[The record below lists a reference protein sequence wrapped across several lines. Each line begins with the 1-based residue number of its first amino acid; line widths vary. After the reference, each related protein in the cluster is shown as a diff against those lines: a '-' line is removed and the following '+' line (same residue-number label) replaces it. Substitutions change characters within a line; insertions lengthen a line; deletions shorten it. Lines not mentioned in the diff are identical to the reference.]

1 MSGALLQLASIGSQD
16 AILTSNPEI
25 SLFKKEYKRYTN
37 FATLTQIINFDGNNI
52 NFGETKTA
60 TIDNSG
66 DLIYKIVLVL
76 KLKQNTDKEWGY
88 VNKLGHAIINNIKVT
103 IGGTEIDNHF
113 GDWIDIYNQL
123 YRNASHDDN
132 YNKMIGNIPEMKRI
146 DSNHDEYT
154 LYIPLY
160 FWCSKASFLTFPTC
174 ALRNQD
180 FQLTV
185 TLNSAIDCINYKQ
198 NNIPTNL
205 PEIISSYF
213 LVDYV
218 YLDLMERNLFQT
230 DIHYYLIENVQEMTD
245 TVDAQ
250 ISRYPLTFD
259 HPSKY
264 IIWASNLNRFYERN
278 KFLAF
283 AFDDDFEKARNDFA
297 KLIWLCSRN
306 GLNMDSTPKIVIND
320 TFINIGESP
329 SLISGGNSIIETM
342 ANKVTAILLF
352 TETVNDQITANA
364 TLENVVLTSNNITF
378 EDMSTTIDELK
389 KDSLSTTEQNSF
401 LDYYTLNIKDVFN
414 YGNFINRTDNP
425 IVTSQLLL
433 NGREKFQEID
443 GHYFNNNVPYHYF
456 ENKPSDGVNVYN
468 FSLKPMDVETSG
480 TIHFGK
486 INDNKELI
494 IKMGKNNLITNTYFT
509 NYFKSGRIRIFS
521 YNYSLLTVSPSLNTI
536 TLT

>member
-1 MSGALLQLASIGSQD
+1 MSGALLQLASLGSQD
-16 AILTSNPEI
+16 AYLTSNPEI

-37 FATLTQIINFDGNNI
+37 FASLTTIVNFDGNNI
-52 NFGETKTA
+52 NFGETKTV

-88 VNKLGHAIINNIKVT
+88 VNKLGHAIIDNIRVT
-103 IGGTEIDNHF
+103 IGGTEIDTHQ

-123 YRNASHDDN
+123 HRNASHDDN
-132 YNKMIGNIPEMKRI
+132 YNKMIGNISEMKRI
-146 DSNHDEYT
+146 DVNHDEYT

-174 ALRNQD
+174 SLKNQD

-198 NNIPTNL
+198 NNVPTTL
-205 PEIISSYF
+205 PEITSSYL
-213 LVDYV
+213 LVDYI
-218 YLDLMERNLFQT
+218 YLDLMERDLFKN
-230 DIHYYLIENVQEMTD
+230 DVHYYLIENLQEMTD
-245 TVDAQ
+245 TIDSQTA
-250 ISRYPLTFD
+250 RYPLTFD

-264 IIWASNLNRFYERN
+264 IIWASNLNRFYNRN

-297 KLIWLCSRN
+297 KLVWLCSRD
-306 GLNMDSTPKIVIND
+306 GLNMDSTPKIIIDD

-329 SLISGGNSIIETM
+329 TLVSNGNSIIETM
-342 ANKVTAILLF
+342 ANKVSAILLF
-352 TETVNDQITANA
+352 TETINDQITANA
-364 TLENVVLTSNNITF
+364 TIENVVLTNNDITF
-378 EDMSTTIDELK
+378 EDMSKTIDEMK
-389 KDSLSTTEQNSF
+389 ADTLSTTVQNLF

-425 IVTSQLLL
+425 IVRSQLIL

-443 GHYFNNNVPYHYF
+443 GNFFNNLVPYNYF
-456 ENKPSDGVNVYN
+456 ANKPNDGVNVYN
-468 FSLKPMDVETSG
+468 FSLEPMNVETTG
-480 TIHFGK
+480 TINFGK

-494 IKMGKNNLITNTYFT
+494 LKLGKNNLIENTYYN
-509 NYFKSGRIRIFS
+509 NYFKGGRIRMFS
-521 YNYSLLTVSPSLNTI
+521 YNYSLLTVSPNLNSI